1 MSELLIPLDN
11 YLAAGLHIGTQQKT
25 HDMEKYIFRVRSDG
39 LYVLDVHKTD
49 ERLKYVAKFLAQYE
63 PDDILVVATRQYGQA
78 PVKKFGEV
86 TGCKTIPG
94 RFIPGT
100 LTNPSYAKFIEPK
113 VIVVTDPRS
122 DSQAILES
130 KQNGIPVVA
139 LCDSENLLANVDI
152 CVPSNNK
159 GRKAIALIYWLLAR
173 QLLRERGVIGEDEDL
188 DLEPS
193 NSFEFPFFFYL
204 FFYYF
209 SVFSIFFCF
218 LFF

>member
-173 QLLRERGVIGEDEDL
+173 QLLRERGVIGL
-188 DLEPS
+188 R
-193 NSFEFPFFFYL
+193 FRTF
-204 FFYYF
+204 
-209 SVFSIFFCF
+209 
-218 LFF
+218 

>member
-63 PDDILVVATRQYGQA
+63 PDDILVVATRQYCQA

-193 NSFEFPFFFYL
+193 DFELKF
-204 FFYYF
+204 
-209 SVFSIFFCF
+209 
-218 LFF
+218 

>member
-11 YLAAGLHIGTQQKT
+11 YLAAGLHIGTQQKP

-193 NSFEFPFFFYL
+193 DFELKF
-204 FFYYF
+204 
-209 SVFSIFFCF
+209 
-218 LFF
+218 